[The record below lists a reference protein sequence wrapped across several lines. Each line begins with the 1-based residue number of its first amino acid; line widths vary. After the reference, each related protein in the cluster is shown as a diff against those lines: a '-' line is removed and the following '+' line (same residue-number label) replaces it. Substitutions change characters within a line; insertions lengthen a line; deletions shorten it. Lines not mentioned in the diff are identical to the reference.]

1 MRHDRATVVAYAKK
15 IIEEYRS
22 GRARKKDESGEA
34 HTVSEPRASSPC
46 QHCGNAFTYEDGECA
61 KCGEYTFSVRRFLGD
76 LRIITY
82 ALVSAYAPSK
92 RLRWRAYL
100 KTMRLVSEEALKTS
114 KRRAEREGAIPVR
127 IRPVAFKGG
136 YWYYD
141 LKTGE
146 SGISGRPEYN
156 SAYPKSMIDKP
167 KCRCGFDGIQCPVDG
182 HDKLGAR

>member
-22 GRARKKDESGEA
+22 GRAREKDGSGEA
-34 HTVSEPRASSPC
+34 HTVSEPRASPPC
-46 QHCGNAFTYEDGECA
+46 QHCGNAFTYEDGECP
-61 KCGEYTFSVRRFLGD
+61 KCGKYTFSLRRFLGD
-76 LRIITY
+76 LRVITY

-100 KTMRLVSEEALKTS
+100 RTMELIAEETRKTRKTS
-114 KRRAEREGAIPVR
+114 TRRAERVGAVPVK
-127 IRPVAFKGG
+127 IRPVGF

-146 SGISGRPEYN
+146 SGIYDQPEYV